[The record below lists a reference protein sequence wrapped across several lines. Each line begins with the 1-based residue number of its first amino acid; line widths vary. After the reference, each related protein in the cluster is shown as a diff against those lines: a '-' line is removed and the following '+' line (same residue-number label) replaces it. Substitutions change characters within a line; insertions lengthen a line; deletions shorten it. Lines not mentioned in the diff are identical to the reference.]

1 MVVASASQTLCS
13 EWPNAILELVARRL
27 PHEACGLDRVGVSQA
42 DDCRLLLLK
51 TAEEEK
57 MRQI

>member
-1 MVVASASQTLCS
+1 MVVASASQNLCS

-42 DDCRLLLLK
+42 DDCRVVLLS
-51 TAEEEK
+51 TVEEEK